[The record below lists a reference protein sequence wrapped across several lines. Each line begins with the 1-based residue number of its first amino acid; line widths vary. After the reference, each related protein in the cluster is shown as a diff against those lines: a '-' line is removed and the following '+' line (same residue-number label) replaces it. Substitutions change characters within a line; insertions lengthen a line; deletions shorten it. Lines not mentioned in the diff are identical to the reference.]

1 MKRFK
6 FSVVLLAI
14 LLAAMAMVPCVSAY
28 QASDYDMTGV
38 STPTATTAK
47 NYQIQMGYS
56 AEDYTD
62 AWTVDALNR
71 LDNDAIFF
79 FNGHGITESGVNG
92 GGIVFQSGR
101 LLAQNPDITADKA
114 LSSKTS
120 AQIGDTTLAVYV
132 ACYTAATSANHGNLV
147 TMSRSKGMDNVI
159 GFSGSVGLDKTNYW
173 ADKFWERT
181 NNGES
186 IGDAANNARND
197 AFWFAWPYMGN
208 DGIDTIVVQGDN
220 PYGTYL

>member
-1 MKRFK
+1 
-6 FSVVLLAI
+6 
-14 LLAAMAMVPCVSAY
+14 
-28 QASDYDMTGV
+28 
-38 STPTATTAK
+38 
-47 NYQIQMGYS
+47 
-56 AEDYTD
+56 
-62 AWTVDALNR
+62 
-71 LDNDAIFF
+71 
-79 FNGHGITESGVNG
+79 
-92 GGIVFQSGR
+92 
-101 LLAQNPDITADKA
+101 
-114 LSSKTS
+114 
-120 AQIGDTTLAVYV
+120 
-132 ACYTAATSANHGNLV
+132 
-147 TMSRSKGMDNVI
+147 MDNVI